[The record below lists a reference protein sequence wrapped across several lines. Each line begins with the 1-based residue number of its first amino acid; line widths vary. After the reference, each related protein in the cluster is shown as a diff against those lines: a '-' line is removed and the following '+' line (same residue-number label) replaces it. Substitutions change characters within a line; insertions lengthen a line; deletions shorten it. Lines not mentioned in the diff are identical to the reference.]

1 MLLDRSFT
9 VSREAAR
16 ALAGRMLGGTP
27 APLSGSIAEAPA
39 HQGRGSAQLALADR
53 IINEARCYESR
64 VIVDPDLEPI
74 DPDVEGDAD
83 EPWED
88 LEPEDPS
95 ISSQLKQDEEEDEE
109 DEPRDE
115 AGRFSRQD
123 DEEQPPP
130 EDEEEQQLAA
140 KGVEITI
147 IDVDEEI
154 EDGDNSDEEDE
165 PAYQLPQVPA

>member
-1 MLLDRSFT
+1 FT
-9 VSREAAR
+9 VTREAAR
-16 ALAGRMLGGTP
+16 ALAGRMLSGTP
-27 APLSGSIAEAPA
+27 APLSRSIAEAPA

-53 IINEARCYESR
+53 IINEARRDESR

-74 DPDVEGDAD
+74 DPDVEGDDD

-95 ISSQLKQDEEEDEE
+95 ISSQLKQDEEEGEE
-109 DEPRDE
+109 DQPRDE
-115 AGRFSRQD
+115 TGRFSRQD
-123 DEEQPPP
+123 DEDEEQPPP

-147 IDVDEEI
+147 IDVDEE
-154 EDGDNSDEEDE
+154 
-165 PAYQLPQVPA
+165 